1 MVSFIIVN
9 FNGEKY
15 IERCIS
21 SVLALKVEKEIIVV
35 DNGSTDRSR
44 DLINKFNVKKVFLKK
59 NSGYPSGVNKGI
71 KNSRGDT
78 IFLLTPT
85 TFLDNS
91 IETLLKDIED
101 VDAVAPTLVDD
112 KGNTIQSIRRI
123 PTYRDFIFLLTGI
136 STLFKNSPFFN
147 RWKYPDFDYTKRQ
160 IVPQPMSCC
169 ILIKKDVLSELGGFD
184 EDFFLYFSDVDF
196 FKRFGQKGFKCL
208 FEPDVKAIH
217 IRGGITRNI
226 GEKRLEHFHRDMII
240 YLRKHLK
247 LWQLPAFMSVLVFGI
262 RKLHHRIKK
271 WMKRN

>member
-59 NSGYPSGVNKGI
+59 NSGYPSGLNKGI
-71 KNSRGDT
+71 KISRGDT

-85 TFLDNS
+85 TFLNNN

-147 RWKYPDFDYTKRQ
+147 RWRCPDFDYTKMQ
-160 IVPQPMSCC
+160 IAPQPMSCC
-169 ILIKKDVLSELGGFD
+169 ILIKKEALSELGGFD

-226 GEKRLEHFHRDMII
+226 GEKRLEYFHRDMVI
-240 YLRKHLK
+240 YLKKHLK
-247 LWQLPAFMSVLVFGI
+247 LWQLPAFISVLAFGI
-262 RKLHHRIKK
+262 RKLHHRINK